1 MDRPYRTQ
9 EGTPGVLINGA
20 VDSKLDKILA
30 WGVGWA
36 IGLRSSFSIFLVD
49 PLINALMLQGELQKI
64 TSISTS
70 DYYLPPSIR
79 GEGGGGIWETT
90 TILIVTKILIAIPG
104 DEDSVWD
111 NTAASFTHEQVF
123 QLLSPL
129 ASIKICPIA
138 PLFSESFDRKWCLL
152 QMLWF

>member
-9 EGTPGVLINGA
+9 EGTPGVLINGT

-79 GEGGGGIWETT
+79 GEGGEVSGRRQQFSLSPKFWSRFLEMETLFE
-90 TILIVTKILIAIPG
+90 I
-104 DEDSVWD
+104 

-152 QMLWF
+152 QMLWV